1 MISIIPDPKI
11 ALYFPVNVSAIYPPN
26 TGTIKT
32 EPEIL
37 LIFDHIC
44 SLSICLLYR
53 SIYMHVSFFI
63 VCVYIYCR

>member
-1 MISIIPDPKI
+1 LYRRLSFQGLKGRISLKKKSYWPKISIIPDPKI

-26 TGTIKT
+26 TGIIQT

-44 SLSICLLYR
+44 
-53 SIYMHVSFFI
+53 
-63 VCVYIYCR
+63 